1 MPNIFRQIEIE
12 FKSLKR
18 KFTQGKISD
27 REFKDRL
34 KKLRVDD
41 KKGKCW
47 TIGARTGKWYYYDEK
62 KWVESQ
68 PQSLHEGKA
77 ICIYCGYENE
87 LENDMCNYCGGNL
100 DGGEYSCPKCGCKL
114 NSPTQFCPECKEE
127 LNAISTPKKPVDFNI
142 GAKKEGLKTETE
154 NSMWDKFVHLDSEIK
169 AEDEALANDGGS
181 NFVLRFVSP
190 SSLMFFFGI
199 AGLIFGIIAGVFIGI
214 SSMFPD
220 VVGKLPNFLQSIH
233 GQLPGGIVF
242 GLFGGAAG
250 FVCLGILGLMNAV
263 LLNVIISFLGG
274 IKIRLEKY

>member
-1 MPNIFRQIEIE
+1 MPNIFRHIESE

-18 KFTQGKISD
+18 KFTQGIISD

-41 KKGKCW
+41 KKGMCW
-47 TIGARTGKWYYYDEK
+47 TIGARTGKWYCYDGR
-62 KWVESQ
+62 KWIESN
-68 PQSLHEGKA
+68 PPSLQEGKA

-87 LENDMCNYCGGNL
+87 LENDMCDYCGGNL

-127 LNAISTPKKPVDFNI
+127 LNLSPTPEKPGDLNKGEKKD
-142 GAKKEGLKTETE
+142 GLKTEVE
-154 NSMWDKFVHLDSEIK
+154 NATWNKFIHLDSDIK
-169 AEDEALANDGGS
+169 EEEENLADDGGS

-199 AGLIFGIIAGVFIGI
+199 AVLVFGIIGGVFAGI
-214 SSMFPD
+214 SSMFPG
-220 VVGKLPNFLQSIH
+220 VVENLPNFLQSIQ
-233 GQLPGGIVF
+233 GRLPGGIVF
-242 GLFGGAAG
+242 GLLGGAAG
-250 FVCLGILGLMNAV
+250 FVCLGILGLINAV
-263 LLNVIISFLGG
+263 LINVITSFLGG

>member
-1 MPNIFRQIEIE
+1 MPNIFRQVESE
-12 FKSLKR
+12 FKSLKN
-18 KFTQGKISD
+18 KFTQGIISD

-47 TIGARTGKWYYYDEK
+47 TIGARTGKWYCYDGK

-68 PQSLHEGKA
+68 PPSLQEGKA

-87 LENDMCNYCGGNL
+87 LENDMCDYCGGNL

-127 LNAISTPKKPVDFNI
+127 LNMGPTPKKLDDLNI
-142 GAKKEGLKTETE
+142 GAKKEGLKTEAE
-154 NSMWDKFVHLDSEIK
+154 NSTWNKFVNLDSEIK
-169 AEDEALANDGGS
+169 EEEEALADDGGL

-199 AGLIFGIIAGVFIGI
+199 TGLIFGIIGGVFTGI
-214 SSMFPD
+214 SSMFPE
-220 VVGKLPNFLQSIH
+220 VVENLPNFLQSIH

-250 FVCLGILGLMNAV
+250 FVCLGILGLINAV
-263 LLNVIISFLGG
+263 LINVIISFLGG